1 MSIPLRSLFLHHLA
15 QTSPAPM
22 GIEVESSEGV
32 YIHGKGGDRWIDL
45 ISGISVCNVGHR
57 HPRVVEAIKA
67 QVDRYM
73 HVMVY
78 GEYIQSPQIHLAER
92 LASLVPG
99 LDSVYLVNSGAEA
112 IEGAIK
118 LARRATGRKK
128 LFSFRD
134 AYHGSTTGALSL
146 MSSDYFTEPF
156 KPLLPEVFHFESY
169 SESVLEK
176 IDTDTAAVFI
186 EIIRAEVGAIPV
198 EHTILHAIQKR
209 CRETGALLVVD
220 EIQTGFGR
228 TGPFL
233 ASSAAGIEPD
243 ILVLAK
249 GMGGGLPIGA
259 FISSGKLM
267 QTLSNEPVLGH
278 ITTFGGNPVCCAAAL
293 AVFDVVKELD
303 TDKMVPEK
311 EAFIRK
317 KLNHPALRSIDGK
330 GLLLALDFGEEALAQ
345 RIIKTCIRNGVLTDW
360 FLFAPHKLRMA
371 PPLTITLEEL
381 DSACTIILKSIDE
394 ALEKEPD

>member
-1 MSIPLRSLFLHHLA
+1 
-15 QTSPAPM
+15 M
-22 GIEVESSEGV
+22 GIEVDRAEGV
-32 YIHGKGGDRWIDL
+32 YVYGTRGERWIDL
-45 ISGISVCNVGHR
+45 ISGISVSNVGHR

-78 GEYIQSPQIHLAER
+78 GEYIQSPQVHLAER
-92 LASLVPG
+92 LASLMPG
-99 LDSVYLVNSGAEA
+99 LDSVYLVNSGTEA

-128 LFSFRD
+128 IFSFRD

-146 MSSDYFTEPF
+146 MSSEYFTDPF
-156 KPLLPEVFHFESY
+156 KPLLPEVYHLESY
-169 SESVLEK
+169 SPAVLDL
-176 IDTDTAAVFI
+176 IDTETAAVFI
-186 EIIRAEVGAIPV
+186 EIVRAEVGAVPL
-198 EHTILHAIQKR
+198 EKELLQAIQKR

-233 ASSAAGIEPD
+233 ASFDADIQPD

-259 FISSGKLM
+259 FMASMKLM
-267 QTLSNEPVLGH
+267 HTLTDEPVLGH
-278 ITTFGGNPVCCAAAL
+278 ITTFGGNPVCCAASIAT
-293 AVFDVVKELD
+293 FDVIKELD
-303 TDKMVPEK
+303 TQHSVPEK

-317 KLNHPALRSIDGK
+317 KLIHPSLKEINGK
-330 GLLLALDFGEEALAQ
+330 GLMLALDFGEEAFAQ
-345 RIIKTCIRNGVLTDW
+345 RIIRTCIKNGVLTDW

-381 DSACTIILKSIDE
+381 DQACNIILKSINE
-394 ALEKEPD
+394 AVTNHP